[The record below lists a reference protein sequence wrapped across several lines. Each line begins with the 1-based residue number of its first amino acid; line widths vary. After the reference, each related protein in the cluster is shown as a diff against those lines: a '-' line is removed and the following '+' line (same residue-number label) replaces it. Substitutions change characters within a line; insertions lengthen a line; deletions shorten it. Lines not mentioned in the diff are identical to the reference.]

1 MENYA
6 IFNKKLIEKDKN
18 MVDFRNKNIKIDPKY
33 LERDPNKQYV
43 ACVSYGKDSLA
54 MLEVIK
60 NYGLPLDRIITVEV
74 WATDTIH
81 ADLPPMIE
89 FKSKADKI
97 IKDRYGIEVEH
108 LCALDKQG
116 NKLTYDNVFHRVT
129 QYNKPNKHSFL
140 RQGQIYGFPVQTRA
154 WCNSQLKVAAL
165 KRIDKNKNTVRYL
178 GIALDE
184 PERVERH
191 INKENIVLPLVI
203 AHLEEK
209 ECKQWCEENELLSP
223 IYNDMA
229 RGGCW
234 FCHNQTINQLR
245 LLRKNYP
252 EYWDLLMQWDLESH
266 IKFTPD
272 HSVHDFDKRFEA
284 EDLGLVPMNRKF
296 RWKMLDKTD
305 GD

>member
-1 MENYA
+1 
-6 IFNKKLIEKDKN
+6 

-43 ACVSYGKDSLA
+43 ACISYGKDSLA

-60 NYGLPLDRIITVEV
+60 NYGLPLDRIITAEI
-74 WATDTIH
+74 WATDDIH
-81 ADLPPMIE
+81 ADFPEMVK
-89 FKSKADKI
+89 FKEKADRI

-108 LCALDKQG
+108 FCALDKEG
-116 NKLTYDNVFHRVT
+116 NKLTYDKIFHRIV
-129 QYNKPNKHSFL
+129 QSNRINHK
-140 RQGQIYGFPVQTRA
+140 GQIYGFPIQRGA
-154 WCNSQLKVAAL
+154 WCNSKLKVAAL
-165 KRIDKNKNTVRYL
+165 EQIGKNKNTVRYL

-203 AHLEEK
+203 AHLEEI
-209 ECKQWCEENELLSP
+209 ECRNWCEENDLLSP
-223 IYNDMA
+223 IYTSA
-229 RGGCW
+229 TRGGCW
-234 FCHNQTINQLR
+234 FCHNQGLEQLR

-272 HSVHDFDKRFEA
+272 HSVHDFDRRFEA
-284 EDLGLVPMNRKF
+284 EELGLVPMTRKF
-296 RWKMLDKTD
+296 RWKMLDKTEKD
-305 GD
+305 LTNS